1 MNLPNYFFGL
11 YPLANTEGTF
21 SLNLDIFETGIVNI
35 AILVAG
41 VVYLGRGFLDD
52 TLSQRQEKI
61 IFAIRNSEEQLESAK
76 QNLANVEKNFAQIE
90 SLVQEIEAESI
101 RIAQQTKD
109 SLIAQGKVDIAR
121 FSQNVESSVLNAE
134 LEVKQ
139 ELKSRTVKV
148 AFEQALLKFK
158 QNLTLNM
165 QVQLINQGIAQL
177 ETEI

>member
-11 YPLANTEGTF
+11 YPLTNSEGTF
-21 SLNLDIFETGIVNI
+21 SLNLDIFDTGIVNI
-35 AILVAG
+35 AILFAG
-41 VVYLGRGFLDD
+41 VVYLGRGFLTD

-76 QNLANVEKNFAQIE
+76 ASLSKVEKNFSQIE
-90 SLVQEIEAESI
+90 TLIKEIEDESI

-109 SLIAQGKVDIAR
+109 SLIAQGKVDVAR
-121 FSQNVESSVLNAE
+121 FSQNVEASVLNAE

-139 ELKSRTVKV
+139 ELKSRTVKA

-158 QNLTLNM
+158 QSLTLNM

-177 ETEI
+177 ESEI

>member
-11 YPLANTEGTF
+11 YPLTASEGTF
-21 SLNLDIFETGIVNI
+21 SLNLDIFETNIINI
-35 AILVAG
+35 AILFAG
-41 VVYLGRGFLDD
+41 VVYLLRGFLTDS
-52 TLSQRQEKI
+52 LSQRQEKI

-76 QNLANVEKNFAQIE
+76 KNLDKVEKNFAQIE
-90 SLVQEIEAESI
+90 SLVKEIEDESV

-121 FSQNVESSVLNAE
+121 FSQNVEASAMNAE

-177 ETEI
+177 ESEI